1 MRIRIVCPVSCA
13 YEGDAAFVSIPS
25 TDGEF
30 GVLPAHSSEIC
41 TIDRGYVRV
50 SDKAMGTVDH
60 TFAVAGGYAQVADD
74 VVTVLAERAC
84 DLATV
89 DADKVKADIQGFEE
103 KLGNL
108 SEDDARRAYLYN
120 ESHGVSSSLPNSQD
134 VLAFDHLRTSSCPGW
149 LSHPGHAFL
158 KG

>member
-50 SDKAMGTVDH
+50 SDKAMGTVD
-60 TFAVAGGYAQVADD
+60 
-74 VVTVLAERAC
+74 LAERAC

-89 DADKVKADIQGFEE
+89 DADKLKADIQGFEE

-120 ESHGVSSSLPNSQD
+120 EIAWCKLK
-134 VLAFDHLRTSSCPGW
+134 LAQ
-149 LSHPGHAFL
+149 
-158 KG
+158 

>member
-41 TIDRGYVRV
+41 TIESGIVSICEERMGQTTRSFAVGTGYVQV
-50 SDKAMGTVDH
+50 SD
-60 TFAVAGGYAQVADD
+60 
-74 VVTVLAERAC
+74 
-84 DLATV
+84 
-89 DADKVKADIQGFEE
+89 DKVIILTDRAEDISELKASAVEARLKGFEE

-120 ESHGVSSSLPNSQD
+120 EIAWCKLK
-134 VLAFDHLRTSSCPGW
+134 LAQ
-149 LSHPGHAFL
+149 
-158 KG
+158 

>member
-50 SDKAMGTVDH
+50 SDKASPNALAIWRPSTP
-60 TFAVAGGYAQVADD
+60 TRLKLIFK
-74 VVTVLAERAC
+74 VLKRSWVIC
-84 DLATV
+84 
-89 DADKVKADIQGFEE
+89 
-103 KLGNL
+103 
-108 SEDDARRAYLYN
+108 RRMMHAAPTSIMK
-120 ESHGVSSSLPNSQD
+120 SHGVSSSLPNSQT
-134 VLAFDHLRTSSCPGW
+134 F
-149 LSHPGHAFL
+149 
-158 KG
+158 

>member
-1 MRIRIVCPVSCA
+1 MRATLRLCRFRPRMASLASCLLTPARSARSTAVTFAFPIRPC
-13 YEGDAAFVSIPS
+13 
-25 TDGEF
+25 
-30 GVLPAHSSEIC
+30 
-41 TIDRGYVRV
+41 
-50 SDKAMGTVDH
+50 TVDH

-89 DADKVKADIQGFEE
+89 DADKLKADIQGFEE

-120 ESHGVSSSLPNSQD
+120 EIAWCKLK
-134 VLAFDHLRTSSCPGW
+134 LAQ
-149 LSHPGHAFL
+149 
-158 KG
+158 

>member
-89 DADKVKADIQGFEE
+89 MPTSLKLIFKVLKRSWVIC
-103 KLGNL
+103 
-108 SEDDARRAYLYN
+108 RRMMHAAPTSIMK
-120 ESHGVSSSLPNSQD
+120 SHGVSSSLPNSQ
-134 VLAFDHLRTSSCPGW
+134 TI
-149 LSHPGHAFL
+149 
-158 KG
+158 

>member
-1 MRIRIVCPVSCA
+1 MRATLRLCRFRPRMASLAFCLLTPARSARSTAVTFAFPIRPWA
-13 YEGDAAFVSIPS
+13 LS
-25 TDGEF
+25 T
-30 GVLPAHSSEIC
+30 
-41 TIDRGYVRV
+41 
-50 SDKAMGTVDH
+50 

-89 DADKVKADIQGFEE
+89 DADKLKADIQGFEE

-120 ESHGVSSSLPNSQD
+120 EIAWCKLK
-134 VLAFDHLRTSSCPGW
+134 LAQ
-149 LSHPGHAFL
+149 
-158 KG
+158 

>member
-84 DLATV
+84 DLATKFKCTQSECF
-89 DADKVKADIQGFEE
+89 DADKLKADIQGFEE

-120 ESHGVSSSLPNSQD
+120 EIAWCKLK
-134 VLAFDHLRTSSCPGW
+134 LAQ
-149 LSHPGHAFL
+149 
-158 KG
+158 

>member
-50 SDKAMGTVDH
+50 SDKTMGTVDH
-60 TFAVAGGYAQVADD
+60 TF

-89 DADKVKADIQGFEE
+89 DADKLKADIQGFEE

-120 ESHGVSSSLPNSQD
+120 EIAWCKLK
-134 VLAFDHLRTSSCPGW
+134 LAQ
-149 LSHPGHAFL
+149 
-158 KG
+158 

>member
-41 TIDRGYVRV
+41 TI
-50 SDKAMGTVDH
+50 
-60 TFAVAGGYAQVADD
+60 
-74 VVTVLAERAC
+74 
-84 DLATV
+84 ATV
-89 DADKVKADIQGFEE
+89 HADKVKADIQGFEE

-120 ESHGVSSSLPNSQD
+120 EIAWCKLK
-134 VLAFDHLRTSSCPGW
+134 LAQ
-149 LSHPGHAFL
+149 
-158 KG
+158 

>member
-60 TFAVAGGYAQVADD
+60 TFAVAGGYAQV
-74 VVTVLAERAC
+74 
-84 DLATV
+84 
-89 DADKVKADIQGFEE
+89 EE

-120 ESHGVSSSLPNSQD
+120 EIAWCKLK
-134 VLAFDHLRTSSCPGW
+134 LAQ
-149 LSHPGHAFL
+149 
-158 KG
+158 

>member
-1 MRIRIVCPVSCA
+1 MRIRIVCPVSLA

-60 TFAVAGGYAQVADD
+60 TFAIWRPSMP
-74 VVTVLAERAC
+74 TRLKLIFKVLKRSWVIC
-84 DLATV
+84 
-89 DADKVKADIQGFEE
+89 
-103 KLGNL
+103 
-108 SEDDARRAYLYN
+108 RRMMHAAPTSIMK
-120 ESHGVSSSLPNSQD
+120 SHGVSSSLPNSQT
-134 VLAFDHLRTSSCPGW
+134 L
-149 LSHPGHAFL
+149 
-158 KG
+158 

>member
-84 DLATV
+84 DLKRSWV
-89 DADKVKADIQGFEE
+89 IC
-103 KLGNL
+103 
-108 SEDDARRAYLYN
+108 RRMMHAAPTSIMK
-120 ESHGVSSSLPNSQD
+120 SHGVSSSLPNSQ
-134 VLAFDHLRTSSCPGW
+134 TI
-149 LSHPGHAFL
+149 
-158 KG
+158 

>member
-1 MRIRIVCPVSCA
+1 MRIRIVCPVSLA

-30 GVLPAHSSEIC
+30 GVFTCSLQRNLH
-41 TIDRGYVRV
+41 DRPRLR
-50 SDKAMGTVDH
+50 SRFPIRPWALST
-60 TFAVAGGYAQVADD
+60 TRFAVAGGYAQVAED

-89 DADKVKADIQGFEE
+89 DATRLKLIFKVLKRSWVI
-103 KLGNL
+103 L

-120 ESHGVSSSLPNSQD
+120 ENRMV
-134 VLAFDHLRTSSCPGW
+134 
-149 LSHPGHAFL
+149 
-158 KG
+158 

>member
-1 MRIRIVCPVSCA
+1 MRIRIVCPVSLA

-50 SDKAMGTVDH
+50 SDKAMGTVD
-60 TFAVAGGYAQVADD
+60 TRLPWPAAMPVADD

-89 DADKVKADIQGFEE
+89 DADKLKADIQGFEE

-120 ESHGVSSSLPNSQD
+120 EIAWCKLK
-134 VLAFDHLRTSSCPGW
+134 LAQ
-149 LSHPGHAFL
+149 
-158 KG
+158 

>member
-30 GVLPAHSSEIC
+30 G
-41 TIDRGYVRV
+41 GYVRV

-89 DADKVKADIQGFEE
+89 DADKLKADIQGFEE

-120 ESHGVSSSLPNSQD
+120 EIAWCKLK
-134 VLAFDHLRTSSCPGW
+134 LAQ
-149 LSHPGHAFL
+149 
-158 KG
+158 

>member
-1 MRIRIVCPVSCA
+1 MRIRIVCPVSLA

-60 TFAVAGGYAQVADD
+60 TFAVAGGYAQVAE
-74 VVTVLAERAC
+74 VRIENVM
-84 DLATV
+84 
-89 DADKVKADIQGFEE
+89 KSH
-103 KLGNL
+103 NL

-120 ESHGVSSSLPNSQD
+120 EIAWCKLK
-134 VLAFDHLRTSSCPGW
+134 LAQ
-149 LSHPGHAFL
+149 
-158 KG
+158 